1 MPSELLQKTISKAR
15 PRKGQCKESWYSNV
29 PWETQLEMTRIEN
42 AHWNSS
48 NEHVDNNY
56 ISTVKFLQLLRFS
69 LFLDAFCIHS
79 CKVDMDWE
87 GHKKWRSMI
96 WLSLNKNLQ
105 INWEIA
111 SNFCGLLRILGK
123 FRLNMKIQLI
133 IRNRG
138 I

>member
-79 CKVDMDWE
+79 CKVHMDWE